1 MKQIPKN
8 ASNEDFLYIRAFNM
22 IKTTDICRKLGLK
35 SRGYL
40 MCGNGTDEQ
49 YKKIRKE
56 IESELAKLYL
66 KK

>member
-8 ASNEDFLYIRAFNM
+8 ASNEDFLYIRGFNK
-22 IKTTDICRKLGLK
+22 IKTADICRKLNFK

-56 IESELAKLYL
+56 IENELAKLYM